1 MTSAYHPELDGQT
14 EVLNRV
20 IEQYLQSFVH
30 HQPTSW
36 EKFII
41 WAEWSYNTFFHSATG
56 LTPFEV
62 TFGKK
67 APSISQYLT
76 ETSNIDV
83 VDDFLVNHDTT
94 FAMLKKKLLT
104 A

>member
-1 MTSAYHPELDGQT
+1 MDGQT

-94 FAMLKKKLLT
+94 FAMLKKKQLT